1 MKGETMK
8 EQPDSELYAEL
19 AALRQRLS
27 HLEAEQEK
35 GRRHTAYVQRPTFL
49 RKCLLGPLPLALL
62 VMGGGLL
69 YAQGDALFIDAKGNV
84 GIGDLTPQ
92 GFQVVLPEKNKP
104 ANPKAGI
111 TLAGGLDGNAS
122 IEVRN
127 NGTGTPYIDFAQKI
141 DSDYDARLRLIAPGK
156 LAIEG
161 ADLSTGGN
169 VGIGT
174 TTPLAKLDVAG
185 TTRLGNG
192 IAESWFPYTDKNA
205 YISGQQTIFRN
216 DASTEF
222 ARIDAKGNVGIGA
235 KTPLAKLDV
244 AGTVRLG
251 AGIAESWFPY
261 TDKNAY
267 ISGQQ
272 TIFRNDASTEF
283 ARIDAK
289 GNVGIGTKTPL
300 AKLDVEGVGRFTS
313 LKLSNNWVINATSDA
328 LRFVNVNSSGNENL
342 RMQLNAGER
351 PQFNIPGLGIFF
363 LGFNKLIGNDNNAQW
378 QSDVRLKTEIASI
391 SSPLEKLNKI
401 GGVMYKWNEL
411 GLQQLTRE
419 IETTI
424 SAGPDATVDENQTV
438 WQRERDRRYKEL
450 SKLNVGVIAQD
461 VEAVLPEAV
470 TTDEDGYK
478 SVRYY
483 NLIPLLIEAI
493 KEQDKTIQDQVQR
506 SVRQQTEIERLAE
519 VQQTV
524 RLQSA
529 ELAAV
534 KSQVVRLG
542 ARAQPGT
549 AAPASLAPE
558 GVPDASIAA
567 AQ

>member
-185 TTRLGNG
+185 TTRLGN
-192 IAESWFPYTDKNA
+192 
-205 YISGQQTIFRN
+205 
-216 DASTEF
+216 
-222 ARIDAKGNVGIGA
+222 
-235 KTPLAKLDV
+235 
-244 AGTVRLG
+244 
-251 AGIAESWFPY
+251 GIAESWFPY

-524 RLQSA
+524 RLQYA